1 MTLKEFIKSHDN
13 RGFVEEKVEAMR
25 FHVELCE
32 LVIKENTSYFD
43 FKMHLDTV
51 NENYYAV
58 YGYIMAARTYN
69 YISSEESCSL
79 LNELRKA
86 SKPKM

>member
-32 LVIKENTSYFD
+32 IFMKENSLFD

-51 NENYYAV
+51 NENYYAI
-58 YGYIMAARTYN
+58 YGYLMAARAYGHIT
-69 YISSEESCSL
+69 SEDLCSL
-79 LNELRKA
+79 VAEVRNS
-86 SKPKM
+86 SKPNK

>member
-1 MTLKEFIKSHDN
+1 MTLQEFIASHDN
-13 RGFVEEKVEAMR
+13 RGFVEEKVKAMR

-32 LVIKENTSYFD
+32 LAIKENSYFD

-69 YISSEESCSL
+69 YISSEESRSL
-79 LNELRKA
+79 LNELRES